1 MLDFQKADLVCS
13 DAAPDFVG
21 ERFVD
26 HIRAVELNYQIIKF
40 CDKNLRKGGTL
51 LMKIMQGP
59 AEKLLYVSVHSFIV
73 LGRYEAKV

>member
-1 MLDFQKADLVCS
+1 VCS

-26 HIRAVELNYQIIKF
+26 HMRAVDLNYLVLGF
-40 CDKNLRKGGTL
+40 CEKNLRKGGSL

-59 AEKLLYVSVHSFIV
+59 AEQTLYDSAKLKFEKLQRVKPSAS
-73 LGRYEAKV
+73 R